1 MSTRAH
7 PRYAIARPNGILSV
21 PATATVATSRAAIP
35 RLKVVIRRLP
45 PGLTQ
50 VEFEEA
56 LGEEWK
62 VGGDRVDW
70 AAYKVG
76 KLSRE

>member
-1 MSTRAH
+1 MSARAH

-21 PATATVATSRAAIP
+21 PPSTALATSRAAIP

-50 VEFEEA
+50 AEFEEA

-62 VGGDRVDW
+62 VGRDRVDW
-70 AAYKVG
+70 TVYKIG

>member
-1 MSTRAH
+1 MSTQAP

-21 PATATVATSRAAIP
+21 PATTTLGASRTAIP

-50 VEFEEA
+50 AEFEEA

-70 AAYKVG
+70 AAYKIG
-76 KLSRE
+76 KFSRE